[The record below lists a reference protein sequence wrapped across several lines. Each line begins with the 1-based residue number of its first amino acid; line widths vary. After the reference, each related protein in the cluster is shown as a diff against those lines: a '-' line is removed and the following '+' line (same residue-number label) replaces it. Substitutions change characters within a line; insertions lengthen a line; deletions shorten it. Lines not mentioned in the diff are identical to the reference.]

1 MLIHTTRFG
10 SVEIEP
16 EDILLFPNGLIGF
29 SECRHWVLLADADND
44 SVGWLQNI
52 ARPDLAV
59 AVISPRRFAPEY
71 QVRIA
76 RGQLDSLQ
84 LSDVDQAYV
93 LVVVGKNDDSLTLNL
108 KAPLVV
114 NLDRRI
120 GRQVVTNDEQP
131 LQFEIAPLPVLLR
144 KSA

>member
-16 EDILLFPNGLIGF
+16 EDILLFSNGLIGF
-29 SECRHWVLLADADND
+29 AECRHWVLLSDADNE

-59 AVISPRRFAPEY
+59 AVVSPRRFVPEY
-71 QVRIA
+71 QVRVA
-76 RGQLDSLQ
+76 RGQLDALE
-84 LSDVDQAYV
+84 LSEVDQAYV
-93 LVVVGKNDDSLTLNL
+93 LVVVGKNDRTLTINL
-108 KAPLVV
+108 KAPLII
-114 NLDRRI
+114 NLDRRM
-120 GRQVVTNDEQP
+120 GRQVVTNDDQP
-131 LQFEIAPLPVLLR
+131 MQLELRTLPVTLR